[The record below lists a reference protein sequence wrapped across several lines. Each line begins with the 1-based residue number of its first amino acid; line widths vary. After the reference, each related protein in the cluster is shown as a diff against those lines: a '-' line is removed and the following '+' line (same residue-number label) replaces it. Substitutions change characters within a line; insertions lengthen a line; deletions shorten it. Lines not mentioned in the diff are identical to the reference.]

1 MLKTGLG
8 LGTSSIIQHV
18 KKSNTVVNNLV
29 LMMGGDSLCAAISE
43 TSTNTAPMI
52 AEFATLDMT
61 VSITDGAQRG
71 ANLMSANDTD
81 DFWNTTTQSKG
92 TLYISRWDTLP
103 NKALITDIILSLGT
117 NDRQGLSTGTVTE
130 LQFKT
135 AFENLINFM
144 KTDFA
149 SLERIY
155 IMPSTR
161 NNSENNATLNPA
173 WDAVRRVQRNLAS
186 IDGVYLLPEQY
197 DIANQDDMHLTNAGE
212 LVYVSRLVK
221 RIAYI
226 TGNADIS
233 FENPIITAAEIT
245 DLGVELTIE
254 HRNGSDLTV
263 SGASPRNFYA
273 LTNQLQSSGLVDIS
287 GAALERLSATKI
299 RLNSTPL
306 TNALIGMGPMGTLA
320 TVNATP
326 VVVRDNAADPMPLR
340 SNALNPTDTN
350 IIRKLGN
357 IQAMF
362 EASYR
367 KTYQAGNTINNIE
380 GTNGRQFPV
389 AFTTYPTFDATRFN
403 GKGGIVTS
411 AVTERLI
418 NTTSFVANMV
428 IGGVCE
434 IPASPAN
441 NCDIFIGG
449 LNGTSG
455 GTNTTLHVLSSNGN
469 LRWNNGQSA
478 VINFGGNYRGQKF
491 AWIIHFKSL
500 TQFDLYIN
508 SPTPIA
514 INQDPNDE
522 YSTRNR
528 FIAGGGG
535 TIHGMIFMNHGNI
548 GNGYTIA
555 DALDYMKTAYGII

>member
-1 MLKTGLG
+1 MSG
-8 LGTSSIIQHV
+8 IIAGV
-18 KKSNTVVNNLV
+18 TKVTNLT
-29 LMMGGDSLCAAISE
+29 LMMGGDSLTAALAE
-43 TSTNTAPMI
+43 NSTNRDAMI
-52 AEFATLDMT
+52 ADFATLGMT
-61 VSITDGAQRG
+61 VTVTDGSQRG

-92 TLYISRWDTLP
+92 TLYLSLWDTLP
-103 NKALITDIILSLGT
+103 NKALITDIVLSLGT

-135 AFENLINFM
+135 AFENLINLM

-149 SLERIY
+149 SLKRIY

-161 NNSENNATLNPA
+161 NNAENNTTLNPA
-173 WDAVRRVQRNLAS
+173 WDVVRRVQRNLTS
-186 IDGVYLLPEQY
+186 ISGVYLLPEQY

-212 LVYVSRLVK
+212 LEYITKVTK
-221 RIAYI
+221 RIGFI
-226 TGNADIS
+226 TGNTALS
-233 FENPIITAAEIT
+233 FENPIITSAEVT
-245 DLGVELTIE
+245 DLGVEFTIE
-254 HRNGSDLTV
+254 HKNGNDVTV
-263 SGASPRNFYA
+263 AGASPRNFYTITDA
-273 LTNQLQSSGLVDIS
+273 LQSSGLVDLS
-287 GAALERLSATKI
+287 GYSIERLTASKI

-306 TNALIGMGPMGTLA
+306 TGAVIGMGAMGSLA
-320 TVNATP
+320 TVNNTP
-326 VVVRDNAADPMPLR
+326 VVVRDNSVNTLPLR
-340 SNALNPTDTN
+340 FDTLVPTDDN
-350 IIRKLGN
+350 VIRKLGN

-380 GTNGRQFPV
+380 GVNGRQFPV
-389 AFTTYPTFDATRFN
+389 AFTTYPTFDATRFG

-411 AVTERLI
+411 AITERLI

-434 IPASPAN
+434 IPLSPAN
-441 NCDIFIGG
+441 NCDIFMGG

-455 GTNTTLHVLSSNGN
+455 ATNTTLHVLASNGN

-500 TQFDLYIN
+500 TQFDIYIN
-508 SPTPIA
+508 SVTPLA

-522 YSTRNR
+522 YATRNR

-535 TIHGMIFMNHGNI
+535 TIHGMIFMNHGDI
-548 GNGYTIA
+548 ANGYTIA
-555 DALDYMKTAYGII
+555 DAMNYMKTEYGIA